1 MKILD
6 HIHLV
11 GSGSA
16 GLSNPGDCHVYLIDA
31 GAELALVDAGCG
43 VETQRI
49 LDNVAADGLDPARI
63 RTLLL
68 THAHRDHAGG
78 CRALKQL
85 LGPELRIVA
94 SAAEARLLAE
104 GRIEE
109 LGLDL
114 LGLGHLPREESF
126 PPCRPEVIAGD
137 GETFKVGS
145 LAVTAL
151 EVPGHN
157 PGCLCFFLTMDE
169 RRILFSG
176 DVIHPGG
183 VIGLGN
189 WPGNDLQT
197 YRRSLKKLAGLKVDA
212 LFSGHLL
219 WTAAGGQSHIDRAN
233 TAFEGLWPPTNIN
246 LIP

>member
-1 MKILD
+1 MKILNR
-6 HIHLV
+6 IHLV

-16 GLSNPGDCHVYLIDA
+16 GLSNPGDSHVYLID
-31 GAELALVDAGCG
+31 GSEELALVDAGCG
-43 VETQRI
+43 VETQRL
-49 LDNVAADGLDPARI
+49 LDNAAADGLDPARI
-63 RTLLL
+63 RTVLL

-78 CRALKQL
+78 CRALQRL

-104 GRIEE
+104 GTIEE

-114 LGLGHLPREESF
+114 LGLGHLPREGSF
-126 PPCRPEVIAGD
+126 PPCQADAVAQD
-137 GETFKVGS
+137 GEAIKVGD
-145 LAVTAL
+145 LAVTAI

-157 PGCLCFFLTMDE
+157 PGCLCFFLTVDE

-197 YRRSLKKLAGLKVDA
+197 YRRSLKKLAGLNIDA

-219 WTAAGGQSHIDRAN
+219 WTAAGGQAHIDRAN
-233 TAFEGLWPPTNIN
+233 AAFEGLWPPTNIH